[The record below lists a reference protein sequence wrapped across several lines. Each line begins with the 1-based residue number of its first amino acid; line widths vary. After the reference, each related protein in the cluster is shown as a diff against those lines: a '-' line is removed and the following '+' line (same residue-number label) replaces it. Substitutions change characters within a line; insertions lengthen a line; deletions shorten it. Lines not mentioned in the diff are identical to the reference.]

1 MIEEAMSIPLRLI
14 PDSTIQLI
22 LENIARGDPV
32 SHACGSAGVAK
43 SGFYRWLT
51 EDSSL
56 AERYG
61 EALKQQTR
69 ARYVKE

>member
-1 MIEEAMSIPLRLI
+1 MIEEAMNIPVRLI
-14 PDSTIQLI
+14 PDATIQLI
-22 LENIARGDPV
+22 LENVARGEPL
-32 SHACGSAGVAK
+32 SRACESAGVAK

-61 EALKQQTR
+61 EALRAQIH
-69 ARYVKE
+69 ARYTK